1 MFHVTERL
9 LLRPAWPED
18 AGAILNAI
26 GEEAIVRNLARAPWP
41 YGYADAVEFAAME
54 QDMRIPHFLVE
65 LPGEGVI
72 GSAGF
77 GEQEGAVEIGYW
89 ITRKWWGRGFATE
102 AARALVDLARFLGH
116 ERLVAG
122 HFTDNPASGKV
133 LCKAGFQRTGMVA
146 RRFSRARGGETDCVE
161 YALDLAEDAP
171 RMELK
176 CAA

>member
-65 LPGEGVI
+65 LPGE
-72 GSAGF
+72 A
-77 GEQEGAVEIGYW
+77 
-89 ITRKWWGRGFATE
+89 
-102 AARALVDLARFLGH
+102 
-116 ERLVAG
+116 
-122 HFTDNPASGKV
+122 
-133 LCKAGFQRTGMVA
+133 
-146 RRFSRARGGETDCVE
+146 
-161 YALDLAEDAP
+161 
-171 RMELK
+171 
-176 CAA
+176 